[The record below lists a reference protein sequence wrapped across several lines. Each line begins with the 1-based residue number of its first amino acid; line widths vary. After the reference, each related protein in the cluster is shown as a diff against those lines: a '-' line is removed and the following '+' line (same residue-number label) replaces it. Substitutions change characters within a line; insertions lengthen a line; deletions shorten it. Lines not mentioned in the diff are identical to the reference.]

1 MSGSS
6 SAVPVEVPLP
16 CWRRSGLTAIVCAV
30 CLTGC
35 ATLGERETAASRAAV
50 RFEESVRRADGPRG
64 CAALAPE
71 TRQEVEQSAE
81 SPCAKALP
89 DEQLPY
95 GGAVRDV
102 QVYGRQAQVV
112 LDGDTVFLSAFP
124 AGWLI
129 TAAGCVPRPE
139 QPYQCKVKGG

>member
-1 MSGSS
+1 M
-6 SAVPVEVPLP
+6 P
-16 CWRRSGLTAIVCAV
+16 CWRRTGLAALLCAV
-30 CLTGC
+30 CLSGC

-81 SPCAKALP
+81 SSCAKALP
-89 DEQLPY
+89 QERLPY
-95 GGAVRDV
+95 GGAVRGV
-102 QVYGRQAQVV
+102 RVYGRQAQVV
-112 LDGDTVFLSAFP
+112 LDRDTLFLSAFP
-124 AGWLI
+124 AGWLV

>member
-1 MSGSS
+1 MSGNS
-6 SAVPVEVPLP
+6 SAVPVEVSLP
-16 CWRRSGLTAIVCAV
+16 RWRRTGLTAFLCAV

-50 RFEESVRRADGPRG
+50 RFEESVRRGDGPRG
-64 CAALAPE
+64 CAALAPQ

-95 GGAVRDV
+95 GGAVREV